1 MYKSSIP
8 DNAPVIIGVGDL
20 IDKSMEDGLNPLSL
34 LQKVSEIAIKDCDSK
49 ANLRDHF
56 DYVGVTRFSV
66 DFSTA
71 TNQLNFDYS
80 NFPKS
85 LANALDIKKDVNE
98 VYSSMGGN
106 APQVLI
112 EDLVKKISNQEINCA
127 LISGGEVLQTMIARL
142 KSGLELNWSDHP
154 GGLPELIGNNEEGF
168 SKHEQLHGMD
178 LPSNVYPLFAQSIRE
193 HKKPVSYTHLRA
205 HET

>member
-1 MYKSSIP
+1 MHKNLIP
-8 DNAPVIIGVGDL
+8 DNTPVIIGVGDFV
-20 IDKSMEDGLNPLSL
+20 DKSEENGLNPLSL
-34 LQKVSEIAIKDCDSK
+34 LKKVSEIAIKDCNSK
-49 ANLRDHF
+49 LNLIDHI

-85 LANALDIKKDVNE
+85 LANALDIKRDINE

-112 EDLVKKISNQEINCA
+112 EDLIKKISKQEINCA

-154 GGLPELIGNNEEGF
+154 GGSPELVGNNEEGF
-168 SKHEQLHGMD
+168 SKYEQLHGMD
-178 LPSNVYPLFAQSIRE
+178 LSLI
-193 HKKPVSYTHLRA
+193 HI
-205 HET
+205 